1 MTLREQTG
9 GCVGRK
15 DRYLVGLD
23 VGTSKV
29 CAIVGELLDDGGL
42 DVVGIGV
49 AESRGIRRGV
59 IVNLEAAVD
68 SIKKAVDEAELM
80 AGVEIDAVHLSM
92 AGPHI
97 KGFNSR
103 GVIAVAGKS
112 REITRDDVRRAIEAA
127 KAVSLPAGREIL
139 HVLPQDFVVDE
150 QDGIGAPVGM
160 TGARL
165 EVNVHIVTSAT
176 TATQNL
182 VSCVNRAGVGVID
195 TVVEQIGAA
204 EAVLTPDEKELGVA
218 LVDIGGGT
226 TDIAIFERGS
236 LWHTAVI
243 GVGGDHFTSDIA
255 VGLRMPIPDAEKLK
269 RKCGCALSAMVDEDE
284 TIDVASVGGRRS
296 RVMARRILS
305 EILQP
310 RAEEIFHLV
319 WDEIRRAG
327 YEKSLN
333 SGIVLTGGGAILE
346 GMPEIAE
353 QIFDLADQTRRAD
366 RHRRACRPRR
376 QSGLRDGRGPG
387 ALRPAE
393 SGSGS
398 GALDRRGRLWTSGGP
413 AQGAV
418 PGVLLGKGRPGLR
431 TRRIRMSQDSNFF
444 TPIFKDINP
453 SELRL
458 KLDEDRRAGAR
469 IKVVGVGGG
478 GSNAV
483 ARMVKSGFQGV
494 DFLVANTDLQALQ
507 ANPAPVKVQIG
518 SKLTKGLGAGA
529 DPNVGRQAAL
539 EDTDKLIQS
548 LDGADMVFVTTGL
561 GGGTGTGAAPVIA
574 SLASELGALTIA
586 VVTKPFKFEGRKRH
600 QQAEA
605 GLEALRE
612 CVDTVITIPNER
624 LLAIIDRHTSLNDS
638 FMTADDVL
646 RQAIQGISDL
656 ILVPGLIN
664 LDFADVKTI
673 MAGMGIAMMGTGIAE
688 GENRAM
694 SGRAEGDLQPAAR
707 RRVGRRRSRRD
718 HQRHRRPGPVAARS
732 ERGVDDHPGGGPR
745 RRQHHLRR
753 GGRRVAHRPR
763 EDHRDRHR
771 LRPRRRQPVA
781 GGQHH
786 ADTRSTCRTTR

>member
-1 MTLREQTG
+1 
-9 GCVGRK
+9 VGRK

-29 CAIVGELLDDGGL
+29 CAIVGELVEDNGV

-59 IVNLEAAVD
+59 IVNLEAAVE
-68 SIKKAVDEAELM
+68 SIKKAIEEAELM

-165 EVNVHIVTSAT
+165 EVNVHIVTSSA
-176 TATQNL
+176 TATQNI
-182 VSCVNRAGVGVID
+182 VSCVNRAGVHVID
-195 TVVEQIGAA
+195 TVIEQIAAA
-204 EAVLTPDEKELGVA
+204 ESVLTPDEKELGVA

-269 RKCGCALSAMVDEDE
+269 RKCGCALSAMVEEDE
-284 TIDVASVGGRRS
+284 TMDVASVGGRRP

-353 QIFDLADQTRRAD
+353 QIFDL
-366 RHRRACRPRR
+366 PI
-376 QSGLRDGRGPG
+376 
-387 ALRPAE
+387 
-393 SGSGS
+393 
-398 GALDRRGRLWTSGGP
+398 RRGAP
-413 AQGAV
+413 A
-418 PGVLLGKGRPGLR
+418 
-431 TRRIRMSQDSNFF
+431 
-444 TPIFKDINP
+444 
-453 SELRL
+453 
-458 KLDEDRRAGAR
+458 
-469 IKVVGVGGG
+469 GVGGLADHV
-478 GSNAV
+478 GSPSFATPVGLVLYGQRNQIVEATRTSGV
-483 ARMVKSGFQGV
+483 GAISQLTSRLKSIF
-494 DFLVANTDLQALQ
+494 
-507 ANPAPVKVQIG
+507 
-518 SKLTKGLGAGA
+518 
-529 DPNVGRQAAL
+529 
-539 EDTDKLIQS
+539 
-548 LDGADMVFVTTGL
+548 
-561 GGGTGTGAAPVIA
+561 
-574 SLASELGALTIA
+574 
-586 VVTKPFKFEGRKRH
+586 
-600 QQAEA
+600 
-605 GLEALRE
+605 RE
-612 CVDTVITIPNER
+612 
-624 LLAIIDRHTSLNDS
+624 
-638 FMTADDVL
+638 F
-646 RQAIQGISDL
+646 
-656 ILVPGLIN
+656 
-664 LDFADVKTI
+664 F
-673 MAGMGIAMMGTGIAE
+673 
-688 GENRAM
+688 
-694 SGRAEGDLQPAAR
+694 
-707 RRVGRRRSRRD
+707 
-718 HQRHRRPGPVAARS
+718 
-732 ERGVDDHPGGGPR
+732 
-745 RRQHHLRR
+745 
-753 GGRRVAHRPR
+753 
-763 EDHRDRHR
+763 
-771 LRPRRRQPVA
+771 
-781 GGQHH
+781 
-786 ADTRSTCRTTR
+786 